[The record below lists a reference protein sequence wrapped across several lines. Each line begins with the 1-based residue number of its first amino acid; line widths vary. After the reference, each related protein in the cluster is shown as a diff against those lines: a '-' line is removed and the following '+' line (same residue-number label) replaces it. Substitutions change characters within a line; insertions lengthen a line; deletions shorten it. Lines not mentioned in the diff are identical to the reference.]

1 MPVVKVLIEKKST
14 APNSAKV
21 SIATNDKP
29 TYPTDTD
36 FTDVLHKNR
45 EGVLR
50 IPLRYSNV
58 GEGES
63 NPRIT
68 GTYLRVRVSA
78 RTTEKFNIFAILAK
92 YRKSY
97 N

>member
-1 MPVVKVLIEKKST
+1 MYFETLEFVTDFVQSGSID
-14 APNSAKV
+14 
-21 SIATNDKP
+21 IATNDKP
-29 TYPTDTD
+29 AYPTNTD
-36 FTDVLHKNR
+36 FTDVLHKYR